1 MKQSLIKTVNKEGF
15 NKYVKFYGELPYE
28 QVPEAY
34 RLADI
39 YVIPSLFE
47 GTPKSLL
54 EAMYNGLPIIGSDT
68 NGIKNII
75 KDGENGLLFK
85 VSNEK
90 ELTIKL
96 KQIIENKELK
106 EKLGKNAITHVK
118 NNYDYETTLSEFIEV
133 YENIKN

>member
-1 MKQSLIKTVNKEGF
+1 MKQSLIKTVDKEGF
-15 NKYVKFYGELPYE
+15 NKYVKFYGELQYE

-34 RLADI
+34 KTADI

-54 EAMYNGLPIIGSDT
+54 EAMYNGLPVIGSDT

-85 VSNEK
+85 VSNDR

-96 KQIIENKELK
+96 KQIIENKELR
-106 EKLGKNAITHVK
+106 EKLGDNAITHVK
-118 NNYDYETTLSEFIEV
+118 NNYNYKTTLSEFIDV
-133 YENIKN
+133 YENIKK